1 MLDLPVNI
9 TTTKALVST
18 QKFIPLHESVKKAAV
33 CLDLYPQRYRNQ
45 VVFAVRAAVESDGK
59 YGNNGRKL
67 VNPKPAEFVDIYA

>member
-18 QKFIPLHESVKKAAV
+18 QNFIPLHKSVRKVGA
-33 CLDLYPQRYRNQ
+33 CIDLYPKRYRDQ
-45 VVFAVRAAVESDGK
+45 VVFVMRAADELDGK

-67 VNPKPAEFVDIYA
+67 VNPKPAEFVDIYI

>member
-1 MLDLPVNI
+1 MNI

-18 QKFIPLHESVKKAAV
+18 QHFIPLHENAKKVAV

-45 VVFAVRAAVESDGK
+45 VIFSMLTADELDGK

-67 VNPKPAEFVDIYA
+67 VKPKPAEFVDVYI

>member
-1 MLDLPVNI
+1 MNI

-18 QKFIPLHESVKKAAV
+18 QNFIPLHASAKKATV

-45 VVFAVRAAVESDGK
+45 VVFAIRAAYESDGK

-67 VNPKPAEFVDIYA
+67 ANPKPAEFVDVYA

>member
-18 QKFIPLHESVKKAAV
+18 QNFIPLHESVKKAAV

-45 VVFAVRAAVESDGK
+45 VVFAMRAVDEVEGK
-59 YGNNGRKL
+59 YGRNGRKL
-67 VNPKPAEFVDIYA
+67 ANPKSADGIDSYI